1 MTRSQGFG
9 PTGAVQ
15 AAFAL
20 TMIHAPNPAQP
31 EHALRLM
38 SIEIINNSWLLVLAG
53 AAGIGLLFGL
63 IAAATRYCNM
73 GAVSDWVLTGDPGRM
88 RAWLLSIAVAVA
100 AVAVLEFAGVFNLDQ
115 TRVNYRTADFP
126 WLRYLLGGLLFGV
139 GMVLA
144 GGCTTKTLV
153 NIGQGDTKSL
163 WAYVVVGMT
172 AALLL
177 YWPEARWFVDQ
188 TLAWPHFSF
197 ETASISHQDI
207 GALIAGVVPTGT
219 LEYWRLGTALAVAAG
234 LVAWLWRLDGGR
246 QMRRADV
253 IGGVGIGLVI
263 TAGWLWTGSPTGQ
276 HLMSEAALAFDP
288 PKGTGTQSLSF
299 VAPAAEVLRLAESP
313 ALGLITF
320 GVMAMLGVIVGAGI
334 WAVLRGHFRLQ
345 GFRAWSQF
353 GSYSV
358 GGLLMGTGGILAMGC
373 SVGQGLSGSSTLA
386 LGSLIALG
394 GIVLGAFVTLK
405 IMLYRALY
413 PESHRRS
420 LACALLA
427 DLRLIPGRCHPFRD
441 QDPSGKAPSGCSR

>member
-1 MTRSQGFG
+1 MPLLFDNPWLTLL
-9 PTGAVQ
+9 TGA
-15 AAFAL
+15 AL
-20 TMIHAPNPAQP
+20 
-31 EHALRLM
+31 
-38 SIEIINNSWLLVLAG
+38 
-53 AAGIGLLFGL
+53 IGLAFGA

-100 AVAVLEFAGVFNLDQ
+100 GVALLEAGGVFDLDQ
-115 TRVNYRTADFP
+115 TRVNYRAAEFP

-153 NIGQGDTKSL
+153 NIGQGDMKSL
-163 WAYVVVGMT
+163 WAYAVVGVT
-172 AALLL
+172 AAGLL

-188 TLAWPHFSF
+188 TLAWPQLSF
-197 ETASISHQDI
+197 EAVSIGHQDL
-207 GALIAGVVPTGT
+207 GALLAGVSPSGS
-219 LEYWRLGTALAVAAG
+219 LEHWRLATALVVAAG
-234 LVAWLWRLDGGR
+234 LIVWLWRMDHAQR
-246 QMRRADV
+246 MRRADV
-253 IGGVGIGLVI
+253 IGGLGIGLVI

-276 HLMSEAALAFDP
+276 ALMSEAALAFDP
-288 PKGTGTQSLSF
+288 PKGTGAQSLSF

-313 ALGLITF
+313 ALGLVTF
-320 GVMAMLGVIVGAGI
+320 GIVAMLGVIVGAAA

-353 GSYSV
+353 GTYSI
-358 GGLLMGTGGILAMGC
+358 GGLLMGTGGIIAMGC

-413 PESHRRS
+413 PESRRRS
-420 LACALLA
+420 LTCALLA
-427 DLRLIPGRCHPFRD
+427 DLHLIPRRCHPFRD
-441 QDPSGKAPSGCSR
+441 EDPSGEPPAGCSR

>member
-1 MTRSQGFG
+1 MPLLFDNPWLTLL
-9 PTGAVQ
+9 TGA
-15 AAFAL
+15 AL
-20 TMIHAPNPAQP
+20 
-31 EHALRLM
+31 
-38 SIEIINNSWLLVLAG
+38 
-53 AAGIGLLFGL
+53 IGLAFGA

-100 AVAVLEFAGVFNLDQ
+100 GVALLEAGGVFDLDQ
-115 TRVNYRTADFP
+115 TRVNYRAAEFP

-153 NIGQGDTKSL
+153 NIGQGDMKSL
-163 WAYVVVGMT
+163 WAYAVVGVT
-172 AALLL
+172 AAGLL

-188 TLAWPHFSF
+188 TLAWPQLSF
-197 ETASISHQDI
+197 EAVSIGHQDL
-207 GALIAGVVPTGT
+207 GALLAGVSPSGS
-219 LEYWRLGTALAVAAG
+219 LEHWRLATALVVAAG
-234 LVAWLWRLDGGR
+234 LIVWLWRMDHAQR
-246 QMRRADV
+246 MRRADV
-253 IGGVGIGLVI
+253 IGGLGIGLVI
-263 TAGWLWTGSPTGQ
+263 TAGWLWTGSPAGQ
-276 HLMSEAALAFDP
+276 SLMSEAALAFDP

-313 ALGLITF
+313 ALGLVTF
-320 GVMAMLGVIVGAGI
+320 GIVAMLGVIVGAGV
-334 WAVLRGHFRLQ
+334 WAVIRGHFRLQ

-353 GSYSV
+353 GTYSI
-358 GGLLMGTGGILAMGC
+358 GGLLMGAGGIIAMGC

-413 PESHRRS
+413 PESRRRS
-420 LACALLA
+420 LTCALLA
-427 DLRLIPGRCHPFRD
+427 DLHLIPRRCHPFRD
-441 QDPSGKAPSGCSR
+441 EVPSGERPTGCSR